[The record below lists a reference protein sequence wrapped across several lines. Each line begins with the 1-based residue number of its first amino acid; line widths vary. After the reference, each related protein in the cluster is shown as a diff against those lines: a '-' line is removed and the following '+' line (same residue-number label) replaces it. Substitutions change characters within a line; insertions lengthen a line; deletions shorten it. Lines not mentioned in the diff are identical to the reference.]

1 MLEDG
6 KIEWMD
12 MIGQLDDD
20 VKVFLE
26 YPIMEDEIAN
36 QINTVK
42 KAK

>member
-1 MLEDG
+1 
-6 KIEWMD
+6 